1 MQQFP
6 PLVVASS
13 ALLCAWL
20 HLGDLKAFECHMLQ
34 LCALCGVSTVPA
46 LTAHRRAPP
55 LNPLTTTA
63 APPAS
68 ARPPSHPPISSY
80 LLTVPS
86 RSVHR
91 AIF

>member
-55 LNPLTTTA
+55 LNPLTA
-63 APPAS
+63 AARLCSPTVTPA
-68 ARPPSHPPISSY
+68 H
-80 LLTVPS
+80 LLIFAD
-86 RSVHR
+86 R
-91 AIF
+91 A

>member
-20 HLGDLKAFECHMLQ
+20 HLGDLKAVECHMLQ

-46 LTAHRRAPP
+46 LTALRRAHP
-55 LNPLTTTA
+55 LNPLTFLTTTA
-63 APPAS
+63 RLCSPAVTP
-68 ARPPSHPPISSY
+68 AH
-80 LLTVPS
+80 LLTFAD
-86 RSVHR
+86 R
-91 AIF
+91 A